1 MSLEEW
7 LNSDE
12 DSLVDVGDDELRDSQ
27 ISRPTKRRANLYDA
41 VAGRVNR
48 RGVKATATQ
57 PFASQY
63 RDTASSGARAL
74 RPEELIFRGQ
84 NPPTPSFN
92 EETYFANGDLPD
104 DSPLPSSELLEAI
117 HAYAADY
124 FEYATADNGVDDH
137 RTMDETALLAM
148 GILIEEM
155 AAEELGDTGDLV
167 LVEGEGLSDEE
178 NEVDIESETTT
189 HSAARAPRRKR
200 TNSKGRKT
208 SKRRKLARSASLTTD
223 AGTEVDED
231 R

>member
-1 MSLEEW
+1 MSTEEW

-12 DSLVDVGDDELRDSQ
+12 DSLVDVDDDELRDSQ

-41 VAGRVNR
+41 VAGRVNP
-48 RGVKATATQ
+48 RGVKATKS
-57 PFASQY
+57 FASQY

-84 NPPTPSFN
+84 NPTTPSSN
-92 EETYFANGDLPD
+92 EESYFAHENLPKNNT
-104 DSPLPSSELLEAI
+104 LPSSELLEAI
-117 HAYAADY
+117 HAYTADY
-124 FEYATADNGVDDH
+124 LEYATADNGVDDH

-167 LVEGEGLSDEE
+167 LVEGEGLSEE
-178 NEVDIESETTT
+178 EKELDIESDTTT
-189 HSAARAPRRKR
+189 HSAARPPRRKR
-200 TNSKGRKT
+200 NNSKGRKT

-223 AGTEVDED
+223 ADTEGDED